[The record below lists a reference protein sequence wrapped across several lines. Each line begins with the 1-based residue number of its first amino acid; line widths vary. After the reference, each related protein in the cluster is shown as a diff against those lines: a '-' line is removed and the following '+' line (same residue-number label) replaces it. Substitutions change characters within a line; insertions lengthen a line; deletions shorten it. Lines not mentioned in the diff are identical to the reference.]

1 MLRPTHG
8 AAIKDHK
15 KRRKLILLLA
25 STNERNNTMLS
36 KIIIL
41 CLTLS
46 LRRTFAFSPT
56 SPAFQTT
63 LLLHASGGKGF
74 GSSSPPKKKYNE
86 ESDRTIENPMAPP
99 QNEMN
104 EGQKALEALRR
115 ERAEQRDAELRKVK
129 EIKSVDEYLTRT
141 PNAAVIPEKV
151 AVRMGKRMLPFVGLP
166 LIGGMGSFVAFWYL
180 ATYRDM
186 EFQPSMV
193 AFTTIAILAVGLV
206 VCSVFQWIKSV
217 NVPFVI
223 FMTGHSF
230 IHSFIHSNITT
241 FSIRNY
247 CESRALRIV
256 S

>member
-1 MLRPTHG
+1 MPFLRR
-8 AAIKDHK
+8 A
-15 KRRKLILLLA
+15 L
-25 STNERNNTMLS
+25 LS
-36 KIIIL
+36 KQH
-41 CLTLS
+41 C
-46 LRRTFAFSPT
+46 
-56 SPAFQTT
+56 
-63 LLLHASGGKGF
+63 LHASGGKGF

-217 NVPFVI
+217 TVPFVI
-223 FMTGHSF
+223 VMTCHF
-230 IHSFIHSNITT
+230 HSFIHSNITT

-247 CESRALRIV
+247 YESRALRIV